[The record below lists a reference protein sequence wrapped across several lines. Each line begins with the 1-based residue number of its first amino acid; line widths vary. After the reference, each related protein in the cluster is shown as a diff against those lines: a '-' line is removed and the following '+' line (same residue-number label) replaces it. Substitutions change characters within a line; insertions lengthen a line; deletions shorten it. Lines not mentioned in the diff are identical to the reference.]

1 MRFLYRLRTQL
12 ILSHLIAIA
21 CTLVAMVGAVVLIV
35 GGWFTSQQASL
46 SEPTQAARVVARSC
60 GSARWG
66 SSGSAWMSGFGSA
79 PGPDRTP
86 HR

>member
-46 SEPTQAARVVARSC
+46 SEPTQAA
-60 GSARWG
+60 
-66 SSGSAWMSGFGSA
+66 
-79 PGPDRTP
+79 
-86 HR
+86 